1 MSSPVSKED
10 VASQAESQTEH
21 SGARLSPRELK
32 RRKVKLALI
41 LAAVAISLYVLS
53 IVSIISSRGGVV

>member
-1 MSSPVSKED
+1 MSSSVSEED
-10 VASQAESQTEH
+10 TTSQDEH
-21 SGARLSPRELK
+21 SGASLDPKELR
-32 RRKVKLALI
+32 RRKIKLALI

>member
-1 MSSPVSKED
+1 MSSSANED
-10 VASQAESQTEH
+10 ATSHDEH
-21 SGARLSPRELK
+21 DGRRLDPRELR

>member
-1 MSSPVSKED
+1 MSSSVSEEDTTSQDPKEL
-10 VASQAESQTEH
+10 
-21 SGARLSPRELK
+21 R
-32 RRKVKLALI
+32 RRKIKLALI

>member
-1 MSSPVSKED
+1 MSSSASEEDATSQDARSDAGLDAKEL
-10 VASQAESQTEH
+10 
-21 SGARLSPRELK
+21 R

-53 IVSIISSRGGVV
+53 IVSIVSSRGGLV